1 MIVLCCTK
9 RESKKGE
16 IIIQIHEPCRRALRL
31 PPLSHDSKYE
41 VGMYDT
47 SRGAKGL
54 TGVTGRSRKRAGY
67 QQNKSQRPG

>member
-16 IIIQIHEPCRRALRL
+16 TIIQIHEPCRRALRL
-31 PPLSHDSKYE
+31 LPLSHDGKRE

-47 SRGAKGL
+47 SRGGL
-54 TGVTGRSRKRAGY
+54 GG
-67 QQNKSQRPG
+67 